1 MSNHEFKVVKTVK
14 KRKKTQNIKKSMF
27 FNCQYFRN
35 SQKTAEIA
43 GKGQKSKKKRV
54 VVRQCQSCQNFHKWS
69 KFVNSKLSKL

>member
-43 GKGQKSKKKRV
+43 GKGQKSKKKKSS
-54 VVRQCQSCQNFHKWS
+54 RQTM
-69 KFVNSKLSKL
+69 SKLSKFS

>member
-35 SQKTAEIA
+35 SQKTVEIA
-43 GKGQKSKKKRV
+43 GKGQKSKKKKSS
-54 VVRQCQSCQNFHKWS
+54 RQTM
-69 KFVNSKLSKL
+69 SKLSKFS

>member
-27 FNCQYFRN
+27 FNCQYFQN

-43 GKGQKSKKKRV
+43 GKGQNSKKKKEQSSDNVKV
-54 VVRQCQSCQNFHKWS
+54 VKIFINGQNFDT
-69 KFVNSKLSKL
+69 L